1 MNSVSIDSNHPRLPP
16 GDWGLCG
23 AAHLQSLPPRQGK
36 NTRSWWS
43 SGLIWK
49 GLLCSFVSLL
59 WLGPCTCYT
68 NNQYIQ
74 YILATTLYTL
84 QSGSAQ
90 SSCCCIRSQQWFQ
103 LIWPRQGRQA
113 GFYWEGQFRCKEN
126 VVCCCISAPAPADI
140 NTDIQG
146 SPPPFLPPSDHHEL
160 LIWLQTGTI
169 QTIIALEVT
178 VLCPDISLLLS

>member
-1 MNSVSIDSNHPRLPP
+1 MWSSSSPIIT
-16 GDWGLCG
+16 
-23 AAHLQSLPPRQGK
+23 AQPRQK
-36 NTRSWWS
+36 LEQLKS
-43 SGLIWK
+43 SRLIWK

-90 SSCCCIRSQQWFQ
+90 SSCCCKKPAVIPVN
-103 LIWPRQGRQA
+103 LAEA

-160 LIWLQTGTI
+160 LIWLQTATI

>member
-1 MNSVSIDSNHPRLPP
+1 MIEGTENFKINPQNSRTISGTKSIESASRVLRNKEEHAYIQPLLLVNSVSIDSNHPCLPP

-23 AAHLQSLPPRQGK
+23 AAHLQSLPPRPGK

-49 GLLCSFVSLL
+49 GVLCSFVSLL

-74 YILATTLYTL
+74 YILGTTLYTL

-90 SSCCCIRSQQWFQ
+90 SSCCCIRSQQ
-103 LIWPRQGRQA
+103 
-113 GFYWEGQFRCKEN
+113 
-126 VVCCCISAPAPADI
+126 
-140 NTDIQG
+140 
-146 SPPPFLPPSDHHEL
+146 
-160 LIWLQTGTI
+160 
-169 QTIIALEVT
+169 
-178 VLCPDISLLLS
+178 